1 MGYYD
6 DHSQGRYR
14 EQRGNRGGFFIASLV
29 GAILGAILV
38 IVALPALSNR
48 GLLPY
53 KIETNQ
59 NTATNTTDNT
69 NQQNVIHQQVSYDVK
84 TDTTDAV
91 NKTAAAV
98 VGINN
103 IQSTG
108 FWSDNGNG
116 NGSGDNSEEAAGTGS
131 GVIYKKDNNRAFV
144 VTNHHVVEGAT
155 KLEVSLTD
163 GTKIPAKLLGS
174 DIWTDLA
181 VLEIDASKV
190 KKVAVFGDSD
200 SLKMGEPVIAIGNP
214 LGATFSGSVTQ
225 GIISGLKRTIP
236 VDIDQNGVVDWQ
248 SEVLQTD
255 AAINPGNSG
264 GALINMAGQVIG
276 INSMKISQE
285 AVEGIGLSIP
295 INSAKPIIDDLEHFG
310 SVKRPYMGVD
320 LKSVSEIP
328 AYYQEEALK
337 LPRDVNY
344 GVALRQVVP
353 NSPAAQAGLQELD
366 VIVEMDGQKINDVID
381 LRKHLYQKKKIG
393 EKLKVKF
400 YRDGKLKETTLT
412 LSGERL
418 Q

>member
-6 DHSQGRYR
+6 DHSPNRYR
-14 EQRGNRGGFFIASLV
+14 EQKGNKSGIFISSLV
-29 GAILGAILV
+29 GAVLGAILV
-38 IVALPALSNR
+38 IVSIPALANR
-48 GLLPY
+48 GVLPY
-53 KIETNQ
+53 KVEPQQSTVTEI
-59 NTATNTTDNT
+59 DNT
-69 NQQNVIHQQVSYDVK
+69 SKQNVVHKQISYDVN
-84 TDTTDAV
+84 TNITNAID
-91 NKTAAAV
+91 KTADAV

-103 IQSTG
+103 IQSSG
-108 FWSDNGNG
+108 FWDNGEN
-116 NGSGDNSEEAAGTGS
+116 NTEDPAGTGS
-131 GVIYKKDNNRAFV
+131 GVIYKAAGSRAFV

-155 KLEVSLTD
+155 KLEVSLSD

-181 VLEIDASKV
+181 VLEVDAGKI
-190 KKVAVFGDSD
+190 KKVAEFGDSD

-214 LGATFSGSVTQ
+214 LGPTFSGSVTQ

-236 VDIDQNGVVDWQ
+236 VDINQDGIIDWQ

-295 INSAKPIIDDLEHFG
+295 INSAKPVINDLEQFG

-320 LKSVSEIP
+320 LKSVDEIP
-328 AYYQEEALK
+328 AYYQQEALK
-337 LPRDVNY
+337 LPRDVTH
-344 GVALRQVVP
+344 GVAIRQVVP
-353 NSPAAQAGLQELD
+353 GSPAAVAGLQELD

-381 LRKHLYQKKKIG
+381 LRKHLYQVKKIG
-393 EKLKVKF
+393 EQMAIKF
-400 YRDGKLKETTLT
+400 YRDGRLKEVTMTLASDKT
-412 LSGERL
+412 

>member
-6 DHSQGRYR
+6 DHSQNRFR
-14 EQRGNRGGFFIASLV
+14 EQKGNRGGVFLASIV
-29 GAILGAILV
+29 GAIIGAILV
-38 IVALPALSNR
+38 FIAIPTLSSR
-48 GLLPY
+48 GILPY
-53 KIETNQ
+53 QIETNENNAVESNTNNNNQ
-59 NTATNTTDNT
+59 NFTQKQISYDVNTNTT
-69 NQQNVIHQQVSYDVK
+69 K
-84 TDTTDAV
+84 AV
-91 NKTAAAV
+91 EKAADAV

-103 IQSTG
+103 IQSSN
-108 FWSDNGNG
+108 FWTDEEGG
-116 NGSGDNSEEAAGTGS
+116 SEEAAGTGS
-131 GVIYKKDNNRAFV
+131 GVVYKKAGGKAYV

-155 KLEVSLTD
+155 KLEVSFSD

-174 DIWTDLA
+174 DVWTDLA
-181 VLEIDASKV
+181 VLEVDAAKI
-190 KKVAVFGDSD
+190 KKVAEFGDSD

-236 VDIDQNGVVDWQ
+236 VDINQDGLIDWNA
-248 SEVLQTD
+248 EVLQTD

-264 GALINMAGQVIG
+264 GALINIAGQLIG
-276 INSMKISQE
+276 INSMKIAE
-285 AVEGIGLSIP
+285 NAVEGIGLSIP
-295 INSAKPIIDDLEHFG
+295 INSARPIIDDLEKFG
-310 SVKRPYMGVD
+310 TVKRPYMGVD

-337 LPRDVNY
+337 LPRSINY

-366 VIVEMDGQKINDVID
+366 VIVEMDGEKINDVID

-393 EKLKVKF
+393 EQLKIKF
-400 YRDGKLKETTLT
+400 YRDGKLKQTTLT
-412 LSGERL
+412 LSADTT

>member
-6 DHSQGRYR
+6 DHSPNRYR
-14 EQRGNRGGFFIASLV
+14 EQKGNKSGIFIASLV
-29 GAILGAILV
+29 GAVLGAILV
-38 IVALPALSNR
+38 IVSIPALANR
-48 GLLPY
+48 GVLPY
-53 KIETNQ
+53 KVEPQQSTVTEI
-59 NTATNTTDNT
+59 DNT
-69 NQQNVIHQQVSYDVK
+69 SKQNVVHKQISYDVN
-84 TDTTDAV
+84 TNITNAID
-91 NKTAAAV
+91 KTADAV

-103 IQSTG
+103 IQSSG
-108 FWSDNGNG
+108 FWDNGEN
-116 NGSGDNSEEAAGTGS
+116 NTEDPAGTGS
-131 GVIYKKDNNRAFV
+131 GVIYKAAGSRAFV

-155 KLEVSLTD
+155 KLEVSLSD

-181 VLEIDASKV
+181 VLEVDAGKI
-190 KKVAVFGDSD
+190 KKVAEFGDSD

-214 LGATFSGSVTQ
+214 LGPTFSGSVTQ

-236 VDIDQNGVVDWQ
+236 VDINQDGIIDWQ

-295 INSAKPIIDDLEHFG
+295 INSAKPVINDLEQFG

-320 LKSVSEIP
+320 LKSVDEIP
-328 AYYQEEALK
+328 AYYQQEALK
-337 LPRDVNY
+337 LPRDVTH
-344 GVALRQVVP
+344 GVAIRQVVP
-353 NSPAAQAGLQELD
+353 SSPAAVAGLQELD

-381 LRKHLYQKKKIG
+381 LRKHLYQVKKIG
-393 EKLKVKF
+393 EQMTIKF
-400 YRDGKLKETTLT
+400 YRDGKLKEVTMTLASDKT
-412 LSGERL
+412 